1 MTKEPIK
8 PIRSQ
13 NLLTML
19 IAKHLYLA
27 ESALSRLDEIEH
39 DKQLREVDRLRK
51 ELKKYEKRVF
61 IS

>member
-8 PIRSQ
+8 PTRSR

-27 ESALSRLDEIEH
+27 ESALARLDGEAHQKE
-39 DKQLREVDRLRK
+39 LEEVDRLRK
-51 ELKKYEKRVF
+51 ELKKYV
-61 IS
+61 